1 MKKNNKGFS
10 LIELIVV
17 IAIMSIM
24 VGFLVVSL
32 STVFGTKARECAEK
46 VSAKIDSVKTGSVS
60 LYNETMELK
69 YHSKSEPGYSSD
81 GYYATC
87 SVYTIDN
94 QAQSVKASE
103 DEIRKVGASNIAIKA
118 YTSDGNN
125 FDLDSS
131 TGIIIS
137 FDRSTGAFKQ
147 AMKDDG
153 VGLVDGS
160 NNPVYFEKITFSAGG
175 RTYKI
180 EMVPET
186 GKHTVGRN

>member
-1 MKKNNKGFS
+1 MKNNNKGFS

-60 LYNETMELK
+60 LYNETMILQ
-69 YHSKSEPGYSSD
+69 YHDDSEDGYSSD
-81 GYYATC
+81 GFYTDC
-87 SVYTIDN
+87 CVYTIDKN
-94 QAQSVKASE
+94 ANSVAASE
-103 DEIRKVGASNIAIKA
+103 PEIRKVGAPNVGIKV
-118 YTSDGNN
+118 YTSDGNS

-131 TGIIIS
+131 TGITIS
-137 FDRSTGAFKQ
+137 FDRSTGAFKP
-147 AMKDDG
+147 AMTHDG
-153 VGLVDGS
+153 TGILDAS

-186 GKHTVGRN
+186 GKHSVGRN